1 MNRLVITMLLGALL
15 SSSCACAPPATGG
28 MEGKSEKELLRAFGA
43 ELPDERLE
51 AARAMAKKGPE
62 VVPKLIEALKHRD
75 WRVRRSATDALA
87 ELEADAKPAVPA
99 LTKALKDKDAWVRA
113 GAAVALGRIGPD
125 AKEAAP
131 ALAEAAVGDDL
142 WVRKCALESLA
153 RGSVTDDKE
162 LLLKAAVGAMA
173 IRESGW
179 AAKRFAMDILNRHGK
194 AHKPAIPAL
203 LHVLEAPPEG
213 MWDGT
218 PRVVE
223 LVAGMGAAEKAVPHL
238 VKLLK
243 PERRTVPRKA
253 AEALGKLGKAAA
265 PALPALK
272 TLAVKA
278 VDKGAR
284 EAAKKAIDQIEAAM
298 KK

>member
-1 MNRLVITMLLGALL
+1 MNRLFITTLLGAFL
-15 SSSCACAPPATGG
+15 SSSCACAPPPTGG

-43 ELPDERLE
+43 ELPGKRVE

-62 VVPKLIEALKHRD
+62 VVPKLIEALKHSD
-75 WRVRRSATDALA
+75 WRVRRSATDTLAALK
-87 ELEADAKPAVPA
+87 ADAKPAVAA
-99 LTKALKDKDAWVRA
+99 LIGALEDKDPWVRA
-113 GAAVALGRIGPD
+113 GAAVALGAIGTD

-131 ALAEAAVGDDL
+131 ALAEAAVDDDL
-142 WVRKCALESLA
+142 WVRKHALESLA
-153 RGSVTDDKE
+153 RGKITEDKE

-173 IRESGW
+173 VRESGW

-194 AHKPAIPAL
+194 DHRPAIPAL
-203 LHVLEAPPEG
+203 LRVLEAPPEG

-223 LVAGMGAAEKAVPHL
+223 FLAGMGAADKAVPPL
-238 VKLLK
+238 IELLK

-253 AEALGKLGKAAA
+253 AEALGKLGKPAA
-265 PALPALK
+265 PALPALR
-272 TLAVKA
+272 TLAEKA

-284 EAAKKAIDQIEAAM
+284 EAAKKAIEQIEAAM

>member
-1 MNRLVITMLLGALL
+1 MNRLVITMVLGALL
-15 SSSCACAPPATGG
+15 LAPCGCAAPPAEGL
-28 MEGKSEKELLRAFGA
+28 EGKSEKELLRAFGA
-43 ELPDERLE
+43 ELPDERL
-51 AARAMAKKGPE
+51 AAAKAMAKKGPE
-62 VVPKLIEALKHRD
+62 VVPKLIEALKHKD

-87 ELEADAKPAVPA
+87 DLKAGAKPAMPA
-99 LTKALKDKDAWVRA
+99 LTEALKDKDAWVRA
-113 GAAVALGRIGPD
+113 GAAVALGSIGAD
-125 AKEAAP
+125 AKVAAP
-131 ALAEAAVGDDL
+131 ALAEAAVDGDL

-153 RGSVTDDKE
+153 RGNVTDDKE

-194 AHKPAIPAL
+194 DYKPAIPAL
-203 LHVLEAPPEG
+203 LRVLEAPPEG

-223 LVAGMGAAEKAVPHL
+223 LLAGMGAAGKAVPYL
-238 VKLLK
+238 IELLK

-253 AEALGKLGKAAA
+253 AEALGKLGGPAA
-265 PALPALK
+265 PALPALR
-272 TLAVKA
+272 TLAEKA

-284 EAAKKAIDQIEAAM
+284 EAAKKAIEQIEAAM